1 MQESSC
7 SYLSRIFCIT
17 QIVNSKIPQF
27 NHQIFDDSQTR
38 QWWFR
43 FVVYCGRSVLH
54 YELCGMTNLDTLPYL
69 ASSDGFTARIDN
81 FVDERM
87 NAVQ

>member
-38 QWWFR
+38 VSGGFGSLFNVDAQF
-43 FVVYCGRSVLH
+43 CII
-54 YELCGMTNLDTLPYL
+54 ELCGMTNLDTLPYL
-69 ASSDGFTARIDN
+69 AP
-81 FVDERM
+81 
-87 NAVQ
+87 Q